1 MCVSPVGFL
10 RVVGFRISLKYKGG
24 HRENETI
31 VFRFTGDGLCESVA
45 YALTDR
51 AEEDI
56 FKQNKWDLD
65 ARYAILRFMED
76 YQTAFSLKRLGYIES
91 IFSDDAI
98 IITGKKTGRGN
109 VRKTGDGKFI
119 DLSSEYSFK
128 RQSKDEYIDN
138 LRRDFTN
145 KNYIKL
151 TFEDNEIMHQSS
163 NLDIAQNIY
172 WIEIKQ
178 FYSSS
183 GYNDV
188 GYLSL
193 QIDMSSEDP
202 KIKVRT
208 WQPGKLPL
216 QELMRR
222 FGYQ

>member
-1 MCVSPVGFL
+1 
-10 RVVGFRISLKYKGG
+10 
-24 HRENETI
+24 
-31 VFRFTGDGLCESVA
+31 
-45 YALTDR
+45 
-51 AEEDI
+51 
-56 FKQNKWDLD
+56 
-65 ARYAILRFMED
+65 MED

-91 IFSDDAI
+91 IFSNDAI
-98 IITGKKTGRGN
+98 IITGKKSNAGRIG
-109 VRKTGDGKFI
+109 KSSDGRFV
-119 DLSSEYSFK
+119 DLSSEYTFK
-128 RQSKDEYIDN
+128 RQSKNEYINN
-138 LRRDFTN
+138 LRTDFAN

-151 TFEDNEIMHQSS
+151 TFKDNEIMHQSS

-193 QIDMSSEDP
+193 QIDMTSDDP

-208 WQPGKLPL
+208 WQPNKIPI